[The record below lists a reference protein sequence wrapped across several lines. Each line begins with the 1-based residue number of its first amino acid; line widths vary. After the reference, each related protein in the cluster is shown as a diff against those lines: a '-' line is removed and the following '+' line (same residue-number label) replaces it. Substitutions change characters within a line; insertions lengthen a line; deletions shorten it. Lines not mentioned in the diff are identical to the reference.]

1 MKMKFF
7 ERTYLLT
14 LLLFLLFLNGGV
26 FALAVYTH
34 DNSVE
39 AAEQVCRSEEF
50 YIVEAF
56 ERDLEAVNGTGEQLL
71 QVSYGTFYRA
81 KDISLQFTK
90 NGEVTYSEIP
100 AGLTC
105 PEAGILAGG
114 KADGK
119 RYMLITEV
127 IGETGYTLTYA
138 KDVTYLDEDFKRLSI
153 AFIIAS
159 LFASALLA
167 LFLYLLLR
175 KLYVPL
181 GKLKAATEG
190 LAGGDFAARA
200 DDSGKDEF
208 SALAKNFN
216 AMADK
221 LGEQMDEL
229 KRTADQR
236 QRMLD
241 DLAHEMRTPLTSIH
255 GYAEYISAAK
265 ASEGEK
271 IEAAQFIMAESMR
284 LKQISEIL
292 LDTAFVRENKINP
305 TEFVSREMLL
315 RTRDRFFARAGEGD
329 VQLHCVGGDFLL
341 KGDAVLLEL
350 MLANLTENALKACKT
365 GGTVEL
371 GAVQENGVKTLY
383 VKDNGIGM
391 TAEQLL
397 HITEPFYRTDK
408 ARNRRDGGTGLGLA
422 LCERIAI
429 AHGAKLKF
437 TSVLGEGTTASVSFG
452 AE

>member
-26 FALAVYTH
+26 FALASYTH
-34 DNSVE
+34 AGSIR

-56 ERDLEAVNGTGEQLL
+56 SRDLESVNETGEHLL

-81 KDISLQFTK
+81 KGISLQFSK
-90 NGEVTYSEIP
+90 NGEVTYSELP

-105 PEAGILAGG
+105 PEEGILAGG
-114 KADGK
+114 RTDGK
-119 RYMLITEV
+119 RYMLITETV
-127 IGETGYTLTYA
+127 GESGYTLTYA
-138 KDVTYLDEDFKRLSI
+138 KDVTYLDEEFQKLTVVFV
-153 AFIIAS
+153 AAS

-167 LFLYLLLR
+167 LFLFLLLR

-181 GKLKAATEG
+181 GKLQAATEG
-190 LAGGDFAARA
+190 LAGGDFAVRA
-200 DDSGKDEF
+200 DDSGTDEF
-208 SALAKNFN
+208 SALAKDFN

-221 LGEQMDEL
+221 LSEQMSEL
-229 KRTADQR
+229 QKTADQR

-255 GYAEYISAAK
+255 GYAEYITAAK

-284 LKQISEIL
+284 LKHISEIL
-292 LDTAFVRENKINP
+292 LDTAFVRENKIEP
-305 TEFVSREMLL
+305 TELVTREMLL
-315 RTRDRFFARAGEGD
+315 RTRDRFFTRAGERD
-329 VQLHCVGGDFLL
+329 VELHCVGGDFLL

-350 MLANLTENALKACKT
+350 LLANLTENALKACKN
-365 GGTVEL
+365 GGIVEL
-371 GAVQENGVKTLY
+371 GAVQEEGKKILYVRDNGV
-383 VKDNGIGM
+383 GM
-391 TAEQLL
+391 TAEQLS

-422 LCERIAI
+422 LCERIAV
-429 AHGAKLKF
+429 AHGAVLSF
-437 TSVLGEGTTASVSFG
+437 TSSLGEGTTASITFKV
-452 AE
+452 